1 MNWSTRL
8 TRRLNIKYPIIQG
21 GLAYLGDAGLA
32 AAVSNAGGLGQITA
46 MSLPN
51 ADVLRKEIRQ
61 ARTLTDKPFGVNLAL
76 GMHHADFHER
86 LQIIMEE
93 QVPVVSITG
102 GNPAEILQIL
112 SATEIAT
119 LVLVSSRRQAQ
130 KAEQLGAS
138 AVIAVGHEGGGHL
151 GRDGVGTMVLVPRVV
166 DAVQIPVIA
175 AGGIGDGRGWMAA
188 QALGAEGILMGTRFI
203 ATQECTAAA
212 ASYQRALVQSSEA
225 DTTIIKQSIQF
236 PARVLR
242 NSFAERILELERSDP
257 GYEKLKPWISGE
269 VNRRWIHDGNEE
281 AGFGWAGQ
289 VTGLIQDIP
298 TVSELIKRMV
308 QQAEQIKSAWG
319 RS

>member
-8 TRRLNIKYPIIQG
+8 TRCLNIKYPIIQG

-51 ADVLRKEIRQ
+51 AEALRKEIRQ
-61 ARTLTDKPFGVNLAL
+61 ARALTDKPFGVNLAL

-93 QVPVVSITG
+93 QVAVVSITG

-166 DAVQIPVIA
+166 DAVQIPVVA

-212 ASYQRALVQSSEA
+212 ASYQLALVQSSEA
-225 DTTIIKQSIQF
+225 DTVMIKQSIQS

-242 NSFAERILELERSDP
+242 NSFAERILELERSNP
-257 GYEKLKPWISGE
+257 GYDKLKPWISGE
-269 VNRRWIHDGNEE
+269 VNKQWIHDGKEE

-298 TVSELIKRMV
+298 TVSELIGRMV

-319 RS
+319 SS